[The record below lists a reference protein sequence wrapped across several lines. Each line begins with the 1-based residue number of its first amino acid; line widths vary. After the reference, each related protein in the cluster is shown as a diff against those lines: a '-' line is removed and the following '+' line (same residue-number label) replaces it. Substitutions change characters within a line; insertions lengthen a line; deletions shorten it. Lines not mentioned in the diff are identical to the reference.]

1 MSERSERARL
11 AAAIDVIHVRFGEQ
25 ALAHVD
31 RLPEIESWPSGV
43 PALDRLTGIGG
54 LPRGRISMLA
64 GRGTCGKTSLG
75 MAALAAATRHFS
87 ATVVIDAGG
96 SFDAWS
102 LKVFGPDF
110 QALTVVRPPAG
121 DAEATG
127 EAATALARAGA
138 GFMLLLLPARVAAGA
153 EPWLA
158 LLCSAAEK
166 SSCVV
171 VAVVEEMSKPLGHA
185 ASTTI
190 AVERTG
196 WLFERGELLGL
207 CARLECVKNKLATP
221 GRSAVLEVRYPL
233 GPGQVTERAL
243 VEVEVGVEW
252 DVAPAFAVV

>member
-1 MSERSERARL
+1 MNEQSERARL
-11 AAAIDVIHVRFGEQ
+11 AAAIDVIHLRFGEQ
-25 ALAHVD
+25 ALARVD
-31 RLPEIESWPSGV
+31 RLPEIESWPSAV
-43 PALDRLTGIGG
+43 PALDRLTGIDG
-54 LPRGRISMLA
+54 LPRGRLSVLA

-75 MAALAAATRHFS
+75 MAVLAAATRDFS
-87 ATVVIDAGG
+87 TAVVIDAGG
-96 SFDAWS
+96 SFDPWS
-102 LKVFGPDF
+102 LAAFGAEF

-121 DAEATG
+121 DAVATG
-127 EAATALARAGA
+127 EAAAALARAGA
-138 GFMLLLLPARVAAGA
+138 GFMLLQLPARVAAGA

-171 VAVVEEMSKPLGHA
+171 VAVVEETSKPLAHA

-207 CARLECVKNKLATP
+207 RMRLECVKNKLATP
-221 GRSAVLEVRYPL
+221 GRSAVLEMRYPL
-233 GPGQVTERAL
+233 GPGHAIERSL

-252 DVAPAFAVV
+252 EVAPAFAVV